1 MPWASKQSEPEL
13 DQTDVSP
20 QIRIGN
26 GGPLDSMGYGL
37 YVGDRL
43 IGHGGRVVGFSSQF
57 VYDRDTRSLIVV
69 FSNDVSANPQE
80 VVFGLLT
87 LLLTPNS

>member
-1 MPWASKQSEPEL
+1 MS
-13 DQTDVSP
+13 SP

-43 IGHGGRVVGFSSQF
+43 LGHGGRIVGFSSQF
-57 VYDRDTRSLIVV
+57 VFDRETRSVIVV
-69 FSNDVSANPQE
+69 FSNDASNNPQQIA
-80 VVFGLLT
+80 FGLLT
-87 LLLTPNS
+87 LSLTPGS